1 MKKELP
7 LVPSSDDVG
16 FEARKVLRN
25 CVSGVIGTVDR
36 DEGYAYTSFGSIGI
50 TWQGEP
56 IFLWSDLSDHTQN
69 AKQDPRVSLL
79 CEQASHRSNPQAGA
93 RVTLV
98 GTVRPCD
105 DDVLKAQ
112 YFAKHPSAQMYAG
125 FDDFNFYAFTLKKAH
140 SVGGFGKAVW
150 VERDHFLCDAEV
162 AALFADSQDQLITA
176 YSAQASQLAGA
187 AEAELSRIDPDG
199 LDLRLKGRNL
209 RLDFS
214 KEVASLDEARAEI
227 ELLLSKV

>member
-7 LVPSSDDVG
+7 LVPSSDEVG

-50 TWQGEP
+50 TWRGEP

-69 AKQDPRVSLL
+69 AKQDQRVSLL

-98 GTVRPCD
+98 GTLRLCED
-105 DDVLKAQ
+105 EALKAQ

-125 FDDFNFYAFTLKKAH
+125 FEDFNFYAFTLEKAH

-162 AALFADSQDQLITA
+162 AALFADNQDQLITA
-176 YSAQASQLAGA
+176 YSDQASRLADG

-199 LDLRLKGRNL
+199 IDLRLQGRNL
-209 RLDFS
+209 RLDFT
-214 KEVASLDEARAEI
+214 KEATSLEEAKAEI
-227 ELLLSKV
+227 EGLLSKA